1 MSASD
6 RDAQTGATR
15 MRDEATA
22 WQILLALR
30 RKGGPAACAIAPG
43 APADVAALVEL
54 YLPFA
59 QLSFGRPVVVAHLGQ
74 SLDGRIATMA
84 GASRWVTGEADLTH
98 THRMRALAD
107 AILVGAGTVRHD
119 DPQLTVR
126 RCAGAHP
133 LRVVIDSERRLGA
146 DYRLF
151 QDGAAPTLV
160 LAYADRVRPGERL
173 GQAELV
179 GLPRR
184 PEGIAPRD
192 IIAAL
197 AASGC
202 HFLFI
207 EGGGITISRF
217 LVAGAL
223 DRLQIT
229 VAPVILGSGK
239 PSLTL
244 PEIVEPHQGLRPRLR
259 RFSLGEDMLYDCILH
274 D

>member
-1 MSASD
+1 MSESA
-6 RDAQTGATR
+6 
-15 MRDEATA
+15 MPDEASL
-22 WQILLALR
+22 WRSLLALR
-30 RKGGPAACAIAPG
+30 QEKGARPRPALPPG
-43 APADVAALVEL
+43 AGAGEAALLEL

-59 QLSFGRPVVVAHLGQ
+59 ERGRRPYAVAHLGQ
-74 SLDGRIATMA
+74 SLDGRIATAA
-84 GASRWVTGEADLTH
+84 GASHWVTGEADLLH

-107 AILVGAGTVRHD
+107 AILVGAGTIRHD

-126 RCAGAHP
+126 RCGGAHP
-133 LRVVIDSERRLGA
+133 VRVVLDGERRLDAGH
-146 DYRLF
+146 RVF
-151 QDGAAPTLV
+151 QDGAAPSLV
-160 LAYADRVRPGERL
+160 LAYAELVEPGERL

-184 PEGIAPRD
+184 DTGMAPVD
-192 IIAAL
+192 IRRAL
-197 AASGC
+197 AQRGL

-217 LVAGAL
+217 LAAGAL

-244 PEIVEPHQGLRPRLR
+244 PEI
-259 RFSLGEDMLYDCILH
+259 
-274 D
+274 

>member
-1 MSASD
+1 
-6 RDAQTGATR
+6 
-15 MRDEATA
+15 MRDEAVA
-22 WQILLALR
+22 WESLLALR
-30 RKGGPAACAIAPG
+30 RKGGGAALRVPAD
-43 APADVAALVEL
+43 APAPVRALLEL

-59 QLSFGRPVVVAHLGQ
+59 QVPPGRRFAVAHLGQ
-74 SLDGRIATMA
+74 SLDGRIATAA

-107 AILVGAGTVRHD
+107 AIIVGSGTVRHD

-126 RCAGAHP
+126 RCAGEHA

-146 DYRLF
+146 SYRVF
-151 QDGAAPTLV
+151 QDGAAPSLV
-160 LAYADRVRPGERL
+160 LAQADRVRPGERL
-173 GQAELV
+173 GQAEVV
-179 GLPRR
+179 GLPRG
-184 PEGIAPRD
+184 PDGIAPRD

-197 AASGC
+197 AARGR

-217 LVAGAL
+217 LAAGAL

-259 RFSLGEDMLYDCILH
+259 RFSLGEDMLYECILH